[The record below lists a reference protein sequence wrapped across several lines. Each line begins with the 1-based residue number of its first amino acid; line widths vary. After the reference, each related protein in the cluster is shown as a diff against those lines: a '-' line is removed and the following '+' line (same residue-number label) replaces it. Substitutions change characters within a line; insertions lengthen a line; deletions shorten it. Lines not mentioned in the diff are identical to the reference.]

1 MKVVWSSKSKRD
13 LFRVIDH
20 LYEKWTE
27 NEVNQFQHS
36 LENLIENLKMNTSLC
51 PKSRVLNARKCKID
65 TFNSLIYIFENNCIY
80 ILTLIDN
87 RSHHNY

>member
-1 MKVVWSSKSKRD
+1 MKTKMKVVWSSKSKRD

-36 LENLIENLKMNTSLC
+36 LENLIENLKMNSFNDKLKKELDKCTLLC
-51 PKSRVLNARKCKID
+51 SNCHIEEHHRLNSIKTC
-65 TFNSLIYIFENNCIY
+65 L
-80 ILTLIDN
+80 
-87 RSHHNY
+87 